1 MQTGRRP
8 RASPYEDGGGLDTG
22 ILEGSA
28 RHLYPQGDATRAK
41 VATTRAKVATMHM
54 RFCEQYS
61 K

>member
-1 MQTGRRP
+1 MQTGRRS

-41 VATTRAKVATMHM
+41 VATMHM